1 LGEVDMVARVLAA
14 LVGQEAR
21 WSDLLYGSSA
31 ESILAAA
38 DSAGSELR
46 SMPLDID
53 TPDALGWTYRDL
65 ARIGDGPRPPKLVVL
80 DYSQL
85 VGAPP
90 EVRAEIRETIG
101 NVAKV
106 ARDLARR
113 RGIAVLAL
121 SSTARSNY
129 DIVSGSSEG
138 ERRTPPGQGDAGRF
152 VGLGKESG
160 ELEFTADVVLALARE
175 PETPEQVSTRKPNE
189 ARKVWLAIAKGRGF
203 PTGWAPLWWDG
214 TRFFEPG
221 NHHDHPTPE
230 RRQINV

>member
-1 LGEVDMVARVLAA
+1 
-14 LVGQEAR
+14 
-21 WSDLLYGSSA
+21 
-31 ESILAAA
+31 
-38 DSAGSELR
+38 
-46 SMPLDID
+46 
-53 TPDALGWTYRDL
+53 
-65 ARIGDGPRPPKLVVL
+65 
-80 DYSQL
+80 
-85 VGAPP
+85 
-90 EVRAEIRETIG
+90 
-101 NVAKV
+101 
-106 ARDLARR
+106 
-113 RGIAVLAL
+113 
-121 SSTARSNY
+121 
-129 DIVSGSSEG
+129 
-138 ERRTPPGQGDAGRF
+138 